1 MIRNWLGLAQNEF
14 TRNTIIGKILRFPL
28 RMLPSNMQVPILS
41 GKLRGKKWI
50 IDSGV
55 HRYWL
60 GTYEL
65 EKQDKFTQMVSPENI
80 VFDIGANVGF
90 YSLLASILVGDQ
102 GRVISF
108 EPVKRNIN
116 YLRQHLAINK
126 IENVTV
132 MEAAVSDRDGLA
144 LFDPSPEASTGHF
157 SETGAE
163 RVQTVSID
171 NLIEHNQ
178 VPFPH
183 VMKIDIEGAEILA
196 LIGAQNT
203 INNAHPIIFLATH
216 GETVHRSSCD
226 LLFSWGYSLTPI
238 DATDLDH
245 AREILAIHHSQ
256 QVKL

>member
-28 RMLPSNMQVPILS
+28 SLLPSNLQVPILS
-41 GKLRGKKWI
+41 GKLKGKKWI

-65 EKQDKFTQMVSPENI
+65 EKQDKFSQMVSSENI

-116 YLRQHLAINK
+116 YLRQHLEINK
-126 IENVTV
+126 IDNVTV
-132 MEAAVSDRDGLA
+132 IEAAVSDMNGLA
-144 LFDPSPEASTGHF
+144 MFDPSFEASMGHF
-157 SETGAE
+157 SETGTE

-171 NLIEHNQ
+171 SLIEQNQ
-178 VPFPH
+178 LPFPQ
-183 VMKIDIEGAEILA
+183 VMKIDIEGAEVLA

-203 INNAHPIIFLATH
+203 INNNHPIIFLATH
-216 GETVHRSSCD
+216 GEIVHRSACD
-226 LLFSWGYSLTPI
+226 LLISWGYSLIPI
-238 DATDLDH
+238 DTTNLDQ

-256 QVKL
+256 KVNL